1 MMEVVGSRLA
11 VVKMGRGNP
20 FGVAV
25 AKRFQ
30 ATDAAV
36 GEATAPC
43 LVRKP
48 FDPIEYSTH
57 AWLGAYAA
65 EL

>member
-1 MMEVVGSRLA
+1 VGSTR
-11 VVKMGRGNP
+11 RDS
-20 FGVAV
+20 V

-43 LVRKP
+43 SVREP